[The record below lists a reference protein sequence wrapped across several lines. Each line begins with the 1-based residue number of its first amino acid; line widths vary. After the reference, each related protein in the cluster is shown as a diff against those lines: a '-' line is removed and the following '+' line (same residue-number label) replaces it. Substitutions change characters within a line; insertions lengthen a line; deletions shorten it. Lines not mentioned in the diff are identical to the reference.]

1 MTSSGRDLLPAL
13 TSSLDRL
20 ARRPLVVLALV
31 LLVNA
36 VVLPYRGLYH
46 DARLYAASIQERI
59 EPGSLADDLYL
70 RYGSHDSYSIFSA
83 VMVPLARK
91 LGLEAA
97 FFLGYVASKVLFFW
111 ALLRLVN
118 ALVPERVPALAA
130 MVYLAMA
137 PLPFGGNEVFHLNES
152 FLTPRIAAC
161 ALVLLGMER
170 VLAGRMLASAGL
182 CALAMTLHPLMAFG
196 GMLVVAIWWA
206 LERLPVRLFAVL
218 CAAAVA
224 LGAMA
229 VGIEPL
235 GRRLFGHM
243 DDEWHEVYMQICF
256 FIDPA
261 AWSAGDWLRIA
272 LAVGLV
278 GMTAWQAKGAD
289 RMMCTALL
297 LAAAAGMA
305 GTFVAAHSRYALLL
319 QASPYRTLWLTEL
332 LAIPLGFR
340 ACWRAAGFMPTGIN
354 AAARLPGDH
363 SVASLISAFLVV
375 LLTTDWNRT
384 PFPAVLV
391 FVAVLPVWVVFVR
404 GLGRRPHRPDWAA
417 RVALGSMGLTAGLL
431 LLWNAAVVAV
441 SLNVPARFDRD
452 IYLVSLLVGVGDY
465 LFKLPL
471 LVLTLG
477 VVGLAQARA
486 KPQAAETAKPQAA
499 ASEKPQA
506 ALVLAILWLL
516 YLGGLTV
523 LDASESYAARYSARA
538 GHVQQVAGFLKE
550 QTARQQGPVCV
561 YWSTDLREIW
571 FVAGAQSYLN
581 KVQMSGCGFNR
592 GTALEGRRRAWRI
605 RAFEGPLMH
614 AYPIGEQWWQKTLL
628 HFLGDP
634 EDRPA
639 TEDDL
644 RKLSADEQL
653 DYAVLEVPFE
663 GWYVASTGRWYIYD
677 CAWLRQMMPT
687 KRGALPPAA
696 GRVSI
701 SAEQDPSPKRGGEL
715 AGGNH
720 GHPPANE

>member
-1 MTSSGRDLLPAL
+1 MTASGRDLLSSL
-13 TSSLDRL
+13 ESSLDRF

-46 DARLYAASIQERI
+46 DARLYAATVQERI
-59 EPGSLADDLYL
+59 EPGSLSDDLYL

-83 VMVPLARK
+83 VMVPLARAV
-91 LGLEAA
+91 GLEWA
-97 FFLGYVASKVLFFW
+97 FFLGYAASKVLFFW

-118 ALVPERVPALAA
+118 ALVPERLPALAA

-161 ALVLLGMER
+161 ALVLFGLER
-170 VLAGRMLASAGL
+170 ALAGRMLVAAGL

-196 GMLVVAIWWA
+196 GMLVVVIWWA
-206 LERLPVRLFAVL
+206 LQRLPSRLFAAL
-218 CAAAVA
+218 CALAIVLAGV
-224 LGAMA
+224 A
-229 VGIEPL
+229 VGVEPL

-256 FIDPA
+256 FIDPVV
-261 AWSAGDWLRIA
+261 WSPGDWLRIA

-278 GMTAWQAKGAD
+278 AMTAWQAKGSD
-289 RMMCTALL
+289 RTMCAALL
-297 LAAAAGMA
+297 LAAGAGMA
-305 GTFVAAHSRYALLL
+305 GTLVAVHSRYALLL
-319 QASPYRTLWLTEL
+319 QASPYRTLWLTEV

-340 ACWRAAGFMPTGIN
+340 ACWLLREKGAIGPLL
-354 AAARLPGDH
+354 AAA
-363 SVASLISAFLVV
+363 IVV

-384 PFPAVLV
+384 AFPAVLV
-391 FVAVLPVWVVFVR
+391 FLAVLPVWIVLVR
-404 GLGRRPHRPDWAA
+404 GLGKTPHRPDWTA
-417 RVALGSMGLTAGLL
+417 RVALRSVGLTAVLL
-431 LLWNAAVVAV
+431 LLWNAAVLTV
-441 SLNVPARFDRD
+441 SLNVPATFDQDVYAVR
-452 IYLVSLLVGVGDY
+452 LLVGVGEY

-471 LVLTLG
+471 LVLVLGIAGLLG
-477 VVGLAQARA
+477 VSARPQAAASA
-486 KPQAAETAKPQAA
+486 KPQAAF
-499 ASEKPQA
+499 
-506 ALVLAILWLL
+506 VLAVLWLL
-516 YLGGLTV
+516 YLGALTA
-523 LDASESYAARYSARA
+523 LDGSESYTARHSARA
-538 GHVQQVAGFLKE
+538 PHVQQMADFLKE
-550 QTARQQGPVCV
+550 QSARRQRPVCV

-592 GTALEGRRRAWRI
+592 GTALEGRRRARRI

-614 AYPIGEQWWQKTLL
+614 SHPIAEQWWQKTLL
-628 HFLGDP
+628 RFLGDP
-634 EDRPA
+634 ENRPP

-644 RKLSADEQL
+644 RALCADEQL

-663 GWYVASTGRWYIYD
+663 GWYSASTGRWYLYD
-677 CAWLRQMMPT
+677 CAWLRKSMPA
-687 KRGALPPAA
+687 KRGTLPPAT

-701 SAEQDPSPKRGGEL
+701 STEPNRP
-715 AGGNH
+715 GGND